1 MENLSPLTLDHREL
15 EDDPPGTLITEQKDE
30 LIESKIDLNIKQE
43 EEEEISD
50 IKTEESQDEEIDEV
64 VESLQ
69 ETADLLA
76 LKTTIKI
83 KKPSSAVNPSNN
95 GGKPMMLNKNKT
107 KTRGRPKRKALTA
120 MYQSQISDTLGIK
133 LCIKKSETPQKT
145 KSNKKRSR
153 RKVKDSDDSDCDRK
167 RRRDTIK
174 QKANN
179 NTDKSV
185 EPVEQS
191 VWGKHIPENCLYE
204 VGGVFFLIFSLLVF
218 SVLTSADPLR

>member
-1 MENLSPLTLDHREL
+1 MSKNKKKTTKQKMENLSPLTLDHR

-30 LIESKIDLNIKQE
+30 LIDSKIDLNIKQE

-50 IKTEESQDEEIDEV
+50 IKTEESQDEEIDET
-64 VESLQ
+64 VESIQ

-83 KKPSSAVNPSNN
+83 KKPLTAS
-95 GGKPMMLNKNKT
+95 KPMISTINKSKS
-107 KTRGRPKRKALTA
+107 KQRGRPKRKALTA

-145 KSNKKRSR
+145 KSNKRRSR
-153 RKVKDSDDSDCDRK
+153 RSRVKDSDDSDCDRK

-185 EPVEQS
+185 EPIEQS
-191 VWGKHIPENCLYE
+191 VWGKNIPENCLYE
-204 VGGVFFLIFSLLVF
+204 VC
-218 SVLTSADPLR
+218 